1 MPEGARMKKAALI
14 TAIVLLFAMQS
25 LSAVTSRFVLASSV
39 VNRSQTNPAVILNIQ
54 ATDVSAYVDTGI
66 ETSAITDLN
75 LTEDGSIT
83 FALMTSAEVFISSG
97 KLKSQMDIEVVAEGF
112 HRYDYNKATAT
123 PTSNDDKYI
132 IEENAVPLDTL
143 TPAIDIPMFNG
154 EDENCE
160 VKHAGADN
168 KVEVEFTQGVTREN
182 LTLATFTVSWKGMSQ
197 LDVGIYKAKVS
208 VIYSTP

>member
-14 TAIVLLFAMQS
+14 TAIVLLFAVQS

-83 FALMTSAEVFISSG
+83 FAEMEFDAAGEYT
-97 KLKSQMDIEVVAEGF
+97 VVE
-112 HRYDYNKATAT
+112 TAAAAQRLH
-123 PTSNDDKYI
+123 P
-132 IEENAVPLDTL
+132 P
-143 TPAIDIPMFNG
+143 
-154 EDENCE
+154 
-160 VKHAGADN
+160 
-168 KVEVEFTQGVTREN
+168 
-182 LTLATFTVSWKGMSQ
+182 
-197 LDVGIYKAKVS
+197 
-208 VIYSTP
+208 

>member
-1 MPEGARMKKAALI
+1 MTMIARVDDHSQNLLHKSNLMQTETVWQKMQKGTALQKDSEDTVIGKA
-14 TAIVLLFAMQS
+14 
-25 LSAVTSRFVLASSV
+25 
-39 VNRSQTNPAVILNIQ
+39 
-54 ATDVSAYVDTGI
+54 
-66 ETSAITDLN
+66 
-75 LTEDGSIT
+75 
-83 FALMTSAEVFISSG
+83 AEVFISSG

-143 TPAIDIPMFNG
+143 TPAIEIPMFNG

>member
-14 TAIVLLFAMQS
+14 TAIVLLFAVQS

-83 FALMTSAEVFISSG
+83 FALMTSAEVFIS
-97 KLKSQMDIEVVAEGF
+97 AETFPKTEGHPNMIMSLLRSF
-112 HRYDYNKATAT
+112 
-123 PTSNDDKYI
+123 S
-132 IEENAVPLDTL
+132 
-143 TPAIDIPMFNG
+143 
-154 EDENCE
+154 
-160 VKHAGADN
+160 
-168 KVEVEFTQGVTREN
+168 GVTTGR
-182 LTLATFTVSWKGMSQ
+182 LTMS
-197 LDVGIYKAKVS
+197 S
-208 VIYSTP
+208 